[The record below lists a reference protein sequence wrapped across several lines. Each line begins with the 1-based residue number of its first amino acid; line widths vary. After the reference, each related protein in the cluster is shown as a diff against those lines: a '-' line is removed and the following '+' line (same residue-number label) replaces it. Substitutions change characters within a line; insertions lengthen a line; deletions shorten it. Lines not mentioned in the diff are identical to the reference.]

1 MDVEKT
7 LVSLGLTKNESIT
20 YLTLLKLGEVRT
32 GVLSKETG
40 INRSLIYRVLESL
53 QKKGLVSEVVKE
65 NRSYFS
71 AHNPK
76 NIKKMLEEKEQDLE
90 EIMPSLLKINKEESE
105 SMHVEVYSGLKG
117 IKTVLRN
124 QLDNVKE
131 FYVLGA
137 GNEFASLTDYFYDQ
151 YYTIRIGRKI
161 KQRVLFKSE
170 AKDRAMKVSKTP
182 YSEVRVLDSSY
193 KIPIAII
200 IYRDNV
206 AFISWNDKKAIVINS
221 KNMAGGFI
229 EQFNFLWRIS
239 RKD

>member
-71 AHNPK
+71 ANNPK

>member
-221 KNMAGGFI
+221 KNMAGGFL